1 MKWKVTVQRV
11 EYRSAEFVVDADDA
25 DEAEDKGL
33 EASCDHDFS
42 VNTVDHAEEDV
53 TSARSAAEALKQGIP
68 CEVAEFTSEMTNIM
82 PRYWLDFDDFKM
94 SPSENPG
101 WVVYT
106 RKTGS

>member
-53 TSARSAAEALKQGIP
+53 TSARSAAVEWDNPQDALDAGAFATMV
-68 CEVAEFTSEMTNIM
+68 ERLLRGDA
-82 PRYWLDFDDFKM
+82 R
-94 SPSENPG
+94 
-101 WVVYT
+101 VVGNDE
-106 RKTGS
+106 RRWRRG

>member
-53 TSARSAAEALKQGIP
+53 TSVEAL
-68 CEVAEFTSEMTNIM
+68 
-82 PRYWLDFDDFKM
+82 PRH
-94 SPSENPG
+94 
-101 WVVYT
+101 
-106 RKTGS
+106 